1 MTLERYLDSER
12 SRRIA
17 SVFLIGL
24 FGLLYLA
31 VLGERP
37 LFIPDEPR
45 YGEIARE
52 MLGSGDWVVPRLNG
66 LLYFEKPPL
75 GYWLNAISLYI
86 FGENA
91 FAVRFSS
98 AFSTGLS
105 ALMVF
110 FIARRYY
117 TSRVVPFLAVF
128 IFLTTLEVQ
137 AIGTFSVL
145 DPIFSLLLNA
155 GILVMAGGAY
165 SSGRRRIWLIAI
177 SGILFGLAFLTKGF
191 LALALPV
198 LVLVPWLLIRKEY
211 VFLFQHAWI
220 AVAFAA
226 LTVAPWALAIHAE
239 QSDFWRYFFWVEHIQ
254 RFASESAQHKEPFY
268 YFLMYLPALAFPW
281 IFSLPATLNGLFSE
295 DRPASKSGVTLLLAL
310 WVIVPFVFFSIASGK
325 LSTYILPCFV
335 PFSVLTAVGLSS
347 IAAKP
352 RSMQLSLILAAA
364 AAGLFLVALVVF
376 VGKGEDLVFS
386 SAELPKQAFLY
397 GSLAVMAGLLL
408 FAAMTMKAHTRIVT
422 VGVSVIPF
430 MVALP
435 LSMSDSILGRKAPE
449 AFIKDTVSQVPEN
462 TALVTNGSLVRAMSW
477 SAKRTDIFVI
487 ENGGETTYGL
497 AAPDGAGR
505 FLSPDGLSDLLAGDT
520 SVLIVCKGPCNSATI
535 DMLPPNTVS
544 TSRGNFF
551 AHHVASQPAPK
562 VIAASE

>member
-1 MTLERYLDSER
+1 MSDITTGAN
-12 SRRIA
+12 RRD
-17 SVFLIGL
+17 FLRTMG
-24 FGLLYLA
+24 
-31 VLGERP
+31 
-37 LFIPDEPR
+37 
-45 YGEIARE
+45 
-52 MLGSGDWVVPRLNG
+52 
-66 LLYFEKPPL
+66 
-75 GYWLNAISLYI
+75 
-86 FGENA
+86 
-91 FAVRFSS
+91 
-98 AFSTGLS
+98 
-105 ALMVF
+105 
-110 FIARRYY
+110 
-117 TSRVVPFLAVF
+117 
-128 IFLTTLEVQ
+128 
-137 AIGTFSVL
+137 
-145 DPIFSLLLNA
+145 
-155 GILVMAGGAY
+155 
-165 SSGRRRIWLIAI
+165 
-177 SGILFGLAFLTKGF
+177 
-191 LALALPV
+191 
-198 LVLVPWLLIRKEY
+198 
-211 VFLFQHAWI
+211 
-220 AVAFAA
+220 
-226 LTVAPWALAIHAE
+226 
-239 QSDFWRYFFWVEHIQ
+239 
-254 RFASESAQHKEPFY
+254 
-268 YFLMYLPALAFPW
+268 
-281 IFSLPATLNGLFSE
+281 
-295 DRPASKSGVTLLLAL
+295 
-310 WVIVPFVFFSIASGK
+310 
-325 LSTYILPCFV
+325 
-335 PFSVLTAVGLSS
+335 
-347 IAAKP
+347 
-352 RSMQLSLILAAA
+352 LAAA

-408 FAAMTMKAHTRIVT
+408 FAGMTRKAHTRIVA